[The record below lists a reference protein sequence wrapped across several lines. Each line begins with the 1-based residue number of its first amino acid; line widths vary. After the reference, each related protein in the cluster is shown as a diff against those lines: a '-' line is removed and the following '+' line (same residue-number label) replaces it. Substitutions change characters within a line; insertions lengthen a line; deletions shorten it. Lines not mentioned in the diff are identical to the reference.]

1 MASSLDKVCRI
12 CGYSPLDSRHRTR
25 LFGGRSLTDTLQLAD
40 TLTAIIGRPVRQGDG
55 LPGYVCRQ
63 CLRMLEKV
71 RAFEVELESLKKSV
85 CKSSAAL
92 ASRFATKRLTL
103 LSPQGKPA
111 AKNDISV
118 SPSTAEKCSN
128 RLVVFM

>member
-1 MASSLDKVCRI
+1 MDCVCNIASSLDEVCRI
-12 CGYSPLDSRHRTR
+12 YGCSPLDSRHRTR
-25 LFGGRSLTDTLQLAD
+25 LQLAD

-63 CLRMLEKV
+63 CLMMLEKV

-85 CKSSAAL
+85 GESSAAL
-92 ASRFATKRLTL
+92 ASRFATKRLPL

-111 AKNDISV
+111 AKKTF
-118 SPSTAEKCSN
+118 P
-128 RLVVFM
+128 